1 MGSAMN
7 HIPAF
12 GVDPRARARVAANFD
27 NFRLGTA
34 L

>member
-12 GVDPRARARVAANFD
+12 GVDPRARARVAANFG
-27 NFRLGTA
+27 NFRLSTG